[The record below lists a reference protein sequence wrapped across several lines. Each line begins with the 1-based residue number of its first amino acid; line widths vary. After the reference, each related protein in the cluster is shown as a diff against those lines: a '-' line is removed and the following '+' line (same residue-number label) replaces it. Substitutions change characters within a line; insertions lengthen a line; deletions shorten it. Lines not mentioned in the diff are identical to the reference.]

1 MKKGKKEGNKRG
13 MLAEKKVGRK
23 IKGCITGSLME
34 EAAATGTVVA
44 CNKYSLSPSFAS
56 SPIFPLS

>member
-1 MKKGKKEGNKRG
+1 

-44 CNKYSLSPSFAS
+44 CNEYSSSPSFAS